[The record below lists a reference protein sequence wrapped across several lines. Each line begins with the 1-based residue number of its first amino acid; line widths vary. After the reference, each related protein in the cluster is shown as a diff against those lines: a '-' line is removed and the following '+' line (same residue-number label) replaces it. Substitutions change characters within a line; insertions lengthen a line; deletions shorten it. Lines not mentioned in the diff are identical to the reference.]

1 MGSAL
6 SRHLASKSFSKKSDH
21 SVERRVGLHTKDQ
34 DLPDRHTAARTP
46 VIDQNSNI
54 LDNRFAQI
62 ARR

>member
-1 MGSAL
+1 
-6 SRHLASKSFSKKSDH
+6 
-21 SVERRVGLHTKDQ
+21 
-34 DLPDRHTAARTP
+34 LPDRHTAARTP